1 MAHAGPP
8 SPKGFGEAGPSPGHA
23 GGAAAHTS
31 ADDEYLVT
39 PPGSGHEHTDTN
51 VWVIVKFGL
60 WLAIS
65 AIVIHLGLG
74 LLFGVFVKRSEETV
88 REFPL
93 ASQEHRLPASPRL
106 QQFPENEFHDFRL
119 REQAVLE
126 QYGWVNKDTGVVRM
140 PIADAMRLAVERGL
154 PVRAASASAEASAS
168 AKATADKTADKQ
180 EAPQQTQ
187 TPGLMPADS
196 SAGRTM
202 ERRRQ

>member
-1 MAHAGPP
+1 MATLSPKGGGEAGPP
-8 SPKGFGEAGPSPGHA
+8 SHEGFG
-23 GGAAAHTS
+23 GASASAHTS
-31 ADDEYLVT
+31 AEDEYLVT

-65 AIVIHLGLG
+65 AIVIHLGLA
-74 LLFGVFVKRSEETV
+74 LLFGVFYTRSQETV

-119 REQAVLE
+119 REQAVLD
-126 QYGWVNKDTGVVRM
+126 QYGWVNKDTGVVRL
-140 PIADAMRLAVERGL
+140 PIAEAMRRAVERGL
-154 PVRAASASAEASAS
+154 PARAALPPTQAEPAEPAASQ
-168 AKATADKTADKQ
+168 TA
-180 EAPQQTQ
+180 PRQ
-187 TPGLMPADS
+187 TPGLMPSDS
-196 SAGRTM
+196 SAGRTL